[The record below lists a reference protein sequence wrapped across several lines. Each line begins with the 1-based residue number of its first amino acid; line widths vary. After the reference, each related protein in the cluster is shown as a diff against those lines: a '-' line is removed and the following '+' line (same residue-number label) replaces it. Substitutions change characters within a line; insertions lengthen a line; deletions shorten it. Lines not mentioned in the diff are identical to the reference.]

1 MVTVRSSEEDPLAC
15 LEGQIYR
22 CLRIGPN
29 PDVSPWIY
37 SFVRDWESWPCVLSL
52 CCEARCSDAAM
63 EPEPEPVEEAEPP
76 VDAEVEAK
84 AAGEKKARPRACDP
98 RSLCLAQSFCVRC
111 CARLALSTCHSLAN
125 TGQSEPAFIRQ
136 RPFGLCCCWPGAD
149 NRWDTRRAAG
159 AKGGEKRAAQFRLV
173 RVPER
178 DSGGGE
184 CHPWMSARP

>member
-111 CARLALSTCHSLAN
+111 CARLALATSHSLAN
-125 TGQSEPAFIRQ
+125 TGQSDRVADEPLQSIDFMHYS
-136 RPFGLCCCWPGAD
+136 
-149 NRWDTRRAAG
+149 TRSTPSR
-159 AKGGEKRAAQFRLV
+159 GGVHEI
-173 RVPER
+173 
-178 DSGGGE
+178 
-184 CHPWMSARP
+184 SAVSI